1 MTNKITATYFKL
13 PAITETTPAN
23 HVLEI
28 LLFAP
33 ESKSDEA

>member
-1 MTNKITATYFKL
+1 MTKKITATYYKL

-23 HVLEI
+23 HVLET
-28 LLFAP
+28 LLFAT